1 MINIKVLTERKLFKN
16 KGEQLLGLSIK
27 GLVSNEIKNKKIN
40 NICFAIDISS
50 SMNESTNQG
59 QYNKSMFNL
68 NGLLNEVPNYSSR
81 IDLAKK
87 SLVFALNNLN
97 SDDIFSVV
105 VFNESASTI
114 INPIS
119 VKDGLEKSISII
131 ENLKAYGSTNLHDGW
146 LLACQEVA
154 KNYKKE
160 CLNRIILISDGETNQ
175 GEKNPLV
182 IASDVSKVFKSG
194 ISTTT
199 VGVGSSFNEDLLS
212 SMSNEGGGNFY
223 YIKSSVDFISTFNQ
237 ELSGL
242 NNLSAYDLKV
252 KLNLNNEISYIDLNK
267 FKTENDNILL
277 PNIMK
282 DKEFIWLTK
291 LNINKKLEK
300 GNNINIGNVEVEF
313 KNEEGK
319 TIQLKQDII
328 VDIVSEKEWF
338 AIEENADLK
347 MKETLL
353 DIANKKEEAALKMK
367 QGQYQEAKD
376 ILKESVILM
385 GSSAYA
391 NTTEFKAATETL
403 NETIE
408 EKNDQVLRKMIVS
421 QSYNERR

>member
-27 GLVSNEIKNKKIN
+27 GLASNEIKNKKIN

-50 SMNESTNQG
+50 SMNESTDQG
-59 QYNKSMFNL
+59 QYNKSIFNT

-105 VFNESASTI
+105 VFNESASTL

-119 VKDGLEKSISII
+119 VKKGLEKSISII
-131 ENLKAYGSTNLHDGW
+131 ENLKACGSTNLHDGW

-160 CLNRIILISDGETNQ
+160 CLNRIVLISDGETNQ
-175 GEKNPLV
+175 GERNPLV

-223 YIKSSVDFISTFNQ
+223 YIKSSADFISTFNN

-267 FKTENDNILL
+267 FKKENDNILL

-282 DKEFIWLTK
+282 EKEFIWLTK

-319 TIQLKQDII
+319 TIQLKQDIV
-328 VDIVSEKEWF
+328 VDIVSEKEWL

-367 QGQYQEAKD
+367 QGQYQEAKN

-391 NTTEFKAATETL
+391 NTTEFKTATATL
-403 NETIE
+403 NETID

>member
-1 MINIKVLTERKLFKN
+1 MKNIIIR
-16 KGEQLLGLSIK
+16 IK
-27 GLVSNEIKNKKIN
+27 KHYNHSKI
-40 NICFAIDISS
+40 FW
-50 SMNESTNQG
+50 
-59 QYNKSMFNL
+59 K
-68 NGLLNEVPNYSSR
+68 
-81 IDLAKK
+81 
-87 SLVFALNNLN
+87 
-97 SDDIFSVV
+97 
-105 VFNESASTI
+105 
-114 INPIS
+114 
-119 VKDGLEKSISII
+119 
-131 ENLKAYGSTNLHDGW
+131 
-146 LLACQEVA
+146 EVA

-160 CLNRIILISDGETNQ
+160 CLNRIVLISDGETNQ
-175 GEKNPLV
+175 GERNPLV

-223 YIKSSVDFISTFNQ
+223 YIKSSADFISTFNN

-267 FKTENDNILL
+267 FKKENDNILL

-282 DKEFIWLTK
+282 EKEFIWLTK

-319 TIQLKQDII
+319 TIQLKQDIV
-328 VDIVSEKEWF
+328 VDIVSEKEWL

-367 QGQYQEAKD
+367 QGQYQEAKN

-391 NTTEFKAATETL
+391 NTTEFKTATATL
-403 NETIE
+403 NETID